1 MTSFCRAAFVF
12 GSLVALSLPQA
23 ATGAASFLAK
33 GGALHDHHHG
43 FKDLLHKLENIAG
56 RDHRLATESRV
67 ERLETA
73 LRPMFAVMPKEES
86 GGLNNAGVRYLLH
99 RLFVQRHGWFVE
111 GLDTDGGS
119 WNSSSPA
126 AVFKDHAAD
135 HHDLFDDH
143 LNDAGFNLHQV
154 AVMAATLETLV
165 HYENVERL
173 EVAYKLQGLSM
184 SQTLTE
190 EQAEEAIHGYM
201 VLFVRVDQ
209 GTNIS
214 ALSVETFK
222 KTDQMAT
229 ELYPAWPETEK
240 FARAVRQRIVEDLQ
254 DDERTTWDTNLR
266 VVEEIG
272 ERYGRWQAKEC
283 HVLKNQLVAME
294 KPGSGRVSLADF
306 YGPAQTDRTWLFIE
320 SVPYLR
326 ELGALDE
333 SNPKRPSVIIANYLA
348 SPSNCVASSKFYS
361 ACCIDE
367 CEDLLSS
374 LEQTIGEPEATPERI
389 AQLVAA
395 LPADTVQAPR
405 ELSATLMS
413 RLGEIAQYHG
423 GLVPLH
429 GRLFAQWLHH
439 AYPRE
444 CPYPHVSGTT
454 NPLTQEE
461 WFAQGKTEIE
471 ASRKDIREIQR
482 QHKAESEMLDSESAG
497 TAEELMPWLD
507 EEELFV
513 SRPKLAGNKESGSSW
528 SSLLWGLPLVFVAV
542 MLIRPRSQDKMSVP
556 DKMNHKYY
564 V

>member
-1 MTSFCRAAFVF
+1 
-12 GSLVALSLPQA
+12 
-23 ATGAASFLAK
+23 
-33 GGALHDHHHG
+33 
-43 FKDLLHKLENIAG
+43 
-56 RDHRLATESRV
+56 
-67 ERLETA
+67 
-73 LRPMFAVMPKEES
+73 
-86 GGLNNAGVRYLLH
+86 VRYLLH

-126 AVFKDHAAD
+126 AVFKDTD
-135 HHDLFDDH
+135 HHEIFDDH

-154 AVMAATLETLV
+154 AVFAATLETLV

-184 SQTLTE
+184 SKDNLLTE
-190 EQAEEAIHGYM
+190 EQAEAAIHGYM

-254 DDERTTWDTNLR
+254 DDERTTWETNLR

-374 LEQTIGEPEATPERI
+374 LEQTLGEPEATPERI

-405 ELSATLMS
+405 ELSATLLS
-413 RLGEIAQYHG
+413 RLGEIALYHG
-423 GLVPLH
+423 GRVPLH

-461 WFAQGKTEIE
+461 YIAQGKNDIE
-471 ASRKDIREIQR
+471 ASRRDIREIQA
-482 QHKAESEMLDSESAG
+482 QHKAESDMVDSA
-497 TAEELMPWLD
+497 AEEYSMPWSH

-513 SRPKLAGNKESGSSW
+513 SRPTLATKESGSSW
-528 SSLLWGLPLVFVAV
+528 SSLLWGSPLVFLAV
-542 MLIRPRSQDKMSVP
+542 VMIRPRSKDKMSVP